1 MIPAASPRPPI
12 KPTCRCPALVRSY
25 FPDCTEDSIGDFLLA
40 ATPYPCGDCDDVEQ
54 ALCEPTDR
62 DVFLRWATEAEI
74 AAAPELAGL
83 HRR

>member
-54 ALCEPTDR
+54 ALCEHRAAGCRTAQAAVDR
-62 DVFLRWATEAEI
+62 ADTLTREA
-74 AAAPELAGL
+74 GG
-83 HRR
+83 